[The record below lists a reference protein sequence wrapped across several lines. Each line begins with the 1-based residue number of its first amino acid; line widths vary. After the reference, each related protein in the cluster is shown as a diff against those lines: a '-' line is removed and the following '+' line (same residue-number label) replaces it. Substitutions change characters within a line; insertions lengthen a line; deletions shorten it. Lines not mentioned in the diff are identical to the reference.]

1 MDIHA
6 KILNKNISKSHPAI
20 GKRILHPEYIK
31 LILQKNR
38 VYSSNVRFSIQ
49 K

>member
-31 LILQKNR
+31 LTLQKR